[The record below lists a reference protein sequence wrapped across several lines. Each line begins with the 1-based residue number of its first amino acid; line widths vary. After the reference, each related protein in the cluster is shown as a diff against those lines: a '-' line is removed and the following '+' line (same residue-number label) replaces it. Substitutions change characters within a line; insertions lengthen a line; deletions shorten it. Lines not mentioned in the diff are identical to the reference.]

1 LVFFRK
7 SKSNIDRN
15 EKITYPVRM
24 NKFFNTFLNAVAIL
38 AFIGEIILL
47 LSACGPRRPP
57 TTVSAVSDMDGK
69 TIGALVGSAASVL
82 AADLGEVR
90 EYSTAEAMLG
100 DLYAGAIDCA
110 VADDALVP
118 SLLKSSRGIRA
129 LDEPLIS
136 AGLSIVAAKESR
148 DLTAD
153 VNAALKTLR
162 ENKTLASLADKH
174 ILGKAFEYVP
184 DDVPD
189 SAGSLRLA
197 VSADFPPYCF
207 KNSEGAVT
215 GLDTDVARAVCGIL
229 GVKLEVIEVERADII
244 TAVWAGRADFGAG
257 GLYMTP
263 EGGELVDFSDSYAT
277 CVQRVLTRK

>member
-7 SKSNIDRN
+7 SKSNIDKI

-24 NKFFNTFLNAVAIL
+24 NKFLRSFITASAIIFTL
-38 AFIGEIILL
+38 SAIIFT

-57 TTVSAVSDMDGK
+57 PTVSAVSDIDGK
-69 TIGALVGSAASVL
+69 TIGALAGSAASVL
-82 AADLGEVR
+82 AAELGEVR

-136 AGLSIVAAKESR
+136 AELSIVAAKESR

-162 ENKTLASLADKH
+162 ENKTLASLADKY

-184 DDVPD
+184 RDDIPD
-189 SAGSLRLA
+189 SAGVLRLA
-197 VSADFPPYCF
+197 ARADFPPYCF
-207 KNSEGAVT
+207 SDGGGIS
-215 GLDTDVARAVCGIL
+215 GLDIDVARAVCDIL
-229 GVKLEVIEVERADII
+229 GVNLEIAEVERNDIM
-244 TAVWAGRADFGAG
+244 TAVWAGRADFGVG
-257 GLYMTP
+257 GLYITP
-263 EGGELVDFSDSYAT
+263 EGGELVDFSDPYAV